1 MLDIDV
7 WEGASG
13 ASRDAPRFGLK
24 SNSVSN
30 ARKKIRKSTQKI
42 ERFYKNLTIF
52 YPLFVTKAN
61 FRRGKTKKKQ
71 F

>member
-1 MLDIDV
+1 MLPGWTRRRTRTRMRTHRLPMSIDV

-30 ARKKIRKSTQKI
+30 ARKKIRKSTKKI
-42 ERFYKNLTIF
+42 EDFTRI
-52 YPLFVTKAN
+52 
-61 FRRGKTKKKQ
+61 
-71 F
+71 